1 MENMENMMTN
11 MKCVTVYTN
20 EFEKFSDIFEQILV
34 SDIPENEDTEIE
46 GVTVGCVNEI
56 PEEYIEQMR
65 VKPEVVVMRD
75 KKRDITI
82 LQHGKIF
89 EIFIPSV

>member
-1 MENMENMMTN
+1 MR
-11 MKCVTVYTN
+11 CVTVYTN
-20 EFEKFSDIFEQILV
+20 EFEKFSDIFEQVLI
-34 SDIPENEDTEIE
+34 SDIPENEDTEVE
-46 GVTVGCVNEI
+46 GVTVGSVSDI

-75 KKRDITI
+75 KKRGITI

>member
-1 MENMENMMTN
+1 MND

-20 EFEKFSDIFEQILV
+20 DFEKFSDIFEQILI
-34 SDIPENEDTEIE
+34 SEISESEDTEVE
-46 GVTVGCVNEI
+46 GVTVGLVTDI

-65 VKPEVVVMRD
+65 IKPEVVVMRD
-75 KKRDITI
+75 KKRNIMI

-89 EIFIPSV
+89 EIFIPTV

>member
-1 MENMENMMTN
+1 MMEN

-46 GVTVGCVNEI
+46 GVTVGLVTEI

-75 KKRDITI
+75 KKRNITI

>member
-1 MENMENMMTN
+1 

-20 EFEKFSDIFEQILV
+20 DFEKFSDIFEQILI
-34 SDIPENEDTEIE
+34 SEISESEDTEVE
-46 GVTVGCVNEI
+46 GVTVGLVTDI

-65 VKPEVVVMRD
+65 IKPEVVVMRD
-75 KKRDITI
+75 KKRNIMI

-89 EIFIPSV
+89 EIFIPTV

>member
-1 MENMENMMTN
+1 